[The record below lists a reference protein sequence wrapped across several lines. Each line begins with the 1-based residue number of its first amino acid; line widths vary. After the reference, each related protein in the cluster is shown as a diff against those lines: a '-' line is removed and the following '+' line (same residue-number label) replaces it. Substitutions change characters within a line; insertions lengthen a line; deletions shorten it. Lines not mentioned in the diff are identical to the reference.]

1 MFNLIQFEILKR
13 KKLFIILGTVFL
25 LLQLYR
31 IYSIYTNNS
40 NITNNPFIGL
50 QLHFLIFFISY
61 IAFLYS
67 SISNFFKDI
76 NSTDRTMVFMTPNS
90 GFKIISSKFL
100 ATLILGLCLFL
111 FTFLLSF
118 ANFYYISPQ
127 EGVKFI
133 NYLQSDL
140 TVIKR
145 IFLGVVT
152 LGSFFSLVFLSIVIT
167 KTFLSKLK
175 FKTLI
180 VIVVMSLLSKIFN
193 LIFWDSL
200 NEISSIGTAVSTIII
215 ILITTLMLWIS
226 GWLIDNKTD
235 F

>member
-25 LLQLYR
+25 LLQLHR

-40 NITNNPFIGL
+40 NITNNPSIGL

-67 SISNFFKDI
+67 SISNFFKDM

-140 TVIKR
+140 AVIKR

-226 GWLIDNKTD
+226 GWLVDNKTD

>member
-1 MFNLIQFEILKR
+1 MFNLIQFEIIKR
-13 KKLFIILGTVFL
+13 KRLFIILGTIFL
-25 LLQLYR
+25 LLQIYR
-31 IYSIYTNNS
+31 IYSIYTSNS
-40 NITNNPFIGL
+40 SITNNPFIGL

-67 SISNFFKDI
+67 SISNFFKDM

-127 EGVKFI
+127 EGMKFI
-133 NYLQSDL
+133 YHLQNDL
-140 TVIKR
+140 TIIRR
-145 IFLGVVT
+145 IFLGIVT
-152 LGSFFSLVFLSIVIT
+152 LGSFFALVFLSIVIT

-180 VIVVMSLLSKIFN
+180 VIIVMFILSKIFN
-193 LIFWDSL
+193 LIFWDNL
-200 NEISSIGTAVSTIII
+200 NEISSIGTTISTISI
-215 ILITTLMLWIS
+215 ILITTVMLWIS

>member
-1 MFNLIQFEILKR
+1 
-13 KKLFIILGTVFL
+13 
-25 LLQLYR
+25 
-31 IYSIYTNNS
+31 
-40 NITNNPFIGL
+40 
-50 QLHFLIFFISY
+50 
-61 IAFLYS
+61 
-67 SISNFFKDI
+67 
-76 NSTDRTMVFMTPNS
+76 MVFMTPNS

-226 GWLIDNKTD
+226 GWLVDNKTD